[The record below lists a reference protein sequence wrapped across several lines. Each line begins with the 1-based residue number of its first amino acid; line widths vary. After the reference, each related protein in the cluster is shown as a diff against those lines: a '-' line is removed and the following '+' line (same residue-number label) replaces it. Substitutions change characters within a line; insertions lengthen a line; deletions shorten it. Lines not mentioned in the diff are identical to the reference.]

1 MEYSL
6 CSVSWLASVPRVDCI
21 RTHFVTI
28 KKDVTSRRGDSRV
41 SLLTLHSTAC
51 WSFLNSL
58 STSIRDERDVYCRS
72 LTRTL
77 VDGDDSL
84 PRSHI
89 DLRDRRADI
98 ECVEQEFVV
107 DPAYSPYS
115 TFLSVVFEMMIP
127 FLTDTTT
134 IQEKSKKG
142 FHNCV
147 PQEDALVLVHWW
159 RYGWDVIVAEVERI
173 YDVEMMIILRVYHGV
188 NNDKR

>member
-1 MEYSL
+1 MNLEQAVTGVRRRWTFYESSMEYSL
-6 CSVSWLASVPRVDCI
+6 CSVSRLASVPRVDCI

-84 PRSHI
+84 PRSYI

-134 IQEKSKKG
+134 IQEKS
-142 FHNCV
+142 
-147 PQEDALVLVHWW
+147 
-159 RYGWDVIVAEVERI
+159 
-173 YDVEMMIILRVYHGV
+173 
-188 NNDKR
+188 